1 MKKSLILYIF
11 ISIFFLA
18 CSSKDNLIITSKNE
32 KYGVFSS
39 KENKFIIKPIFNQ
52 ISFIDS
58 INDNDFNWFENRNSN
73 KYFLYEYNNYFG
85 VVSLNEVIYRP
96 IFKKISKFYNKFA
109 VVQEND
115 KFGYIDENLNLV
127 QKPIF
132 KDARDFLFDVSF
144 VQSFSNDKYACID
157 KNMNLLTDFLYDE
170 IYSFSNGFVRF
181 KKDNKWG
188 FLNNKC
194 EEVIL
199 AKHDFVYDFIDGVAK
214 VIDGEKIY
222 FLKQDRLK

>member
-1 MKKSLILYIF
+1 MKRSLIISIF

-52 ISFIDS
+52 LSFIDG
-58 INDNDFNWFENRNSN
+58 INTNNVNE
-73 KYFLYEYNNYFG
+73 YLLYEYNNYFG
-85 VVSLNEVIYRP
+85 IISLDKV
-96 IFKKISKFYNKFA
+96 IFKPVFKKVSKFYNKFA
-109 VVQEND
+109 VVQENE
-115 KFGYIDENLNLV
+115 KFGYIDEKLNLV

-144 VQSFSNDKYACID
+144 VQSFSNNKYACID
-157 KNMNLLTDFLYDE
+157 KNMNLITGFSYDE

-181 KKDNKWG
+181 KKGNK
-188 FLNNKC
+188 
-194 EEVIL
+194 
-199 AKHDFVYDFIDGVAK
+199 
-214 VIDGEKIY
+214 
-222 FLKQDRLK
+222 

>member
-1 MKKSLILYIF
+1 
-11 ISIFFLA
+11 
-18 CSSKDNLIITSKNE
+18 LIIISKNE

-52 ISFIDS
+52 LSFIDG
-58 INDNDFNWFENRNSN
+58 INTNNANE
-73 KYFLYEYNNYFG
+73 YFLYEYNNYFG
-85 VVSLNEVIYRP
+85 IVSLNEVIYRP

-109 VVQEND
+109 VVQE
-115 KFGYIDENLNLV
+115 IDENLNLV

>member
-1 MKKSLILYIF
+1 MKKSLIISIF

-18 CSSKDNLIITSKNE
+18 CSSNDNLIITSKNE

-52 ISFIDS
+52 LSFIDG
-58 INDNDFNWFENRNSN
+58 INANNTNE
-73 KYFLYEYNNYFG
+73 YLLYEYNNYFG
-85 VVSLNEVIYRP
+85 IISLDKV
-96 IFKKISKFYNKFA
+96 IFKPVFKKVSKFYNKLA

-144 VQSFSNDKYACID
+144 VQSFSNNKYACID
-157 KNMNLLTDFLYDE
+157 KNMNLITDFSYDE

-188 FLNNKC
+188 FLNRKC
-194 EEVIL
+194 EEVVL
-199 AKHDFVYDFIDGVAK
+199 AKYDFVYDFIDGVAK

-222 FLKQDRLK
+222 FLKQDNLK